1 MNKAEE
7 ILRTY
12 VDFEDVNGSEPI
24 TLLPLTVIDA
34 MEEYFETV
42 DNKANSIEEIE
53 WAIDKLPF
61 SQVLRNTIKVD
72 LNNNLKTK
80 TI

>member
-34 MEEYFETV
+34 MEEYFEIV
-42 DNKANSIEEIE
+42 DKKSYTIDEIE
-53 WAIDKLPF
+53 RAIDKLPF

-72 LNNNLKTK
+72 VKNNLKK
-80 TI
+80 

>member
-34 MEEYFETV
+34 MEEYATQCQEDMADKIEIKWNEYRTV
-42 DNKANSIEEIE
+42 TNNEDAWLFKQWLISSLNKQE
-53 WAIDKLPF
+53 
-61 SQVLRNTIKVD
+61 
-72 LNNNLKTK
+72 
-80 TI
+80 